1 MKKMKI
7 SFLVI
12 ILNLIL
18 FTPVFSQGGLIN
30 PPNHDPYERQHNFK
44 HQILNYSP
52 LREADVM
59 WQKRVWRTIDL
70 RQKINHPFYYPTEP
84 QNGRASFMHVLW
96 QAVMQGQVKAYV
108 YEDYDSEFDEIVS
121 PDQIKLDFADTSYV
135 AIIDLNTGQPTGY
148 EDTIVIPFEPKSVF
162 KLIVKEDWFIDKQRS
177 VMDVRISGIAPI
189 TIDTKGRDL
198 PMFWV
203 YFPELRTTITKS
215 PVYNRYNDTKRLTF
229 DDLFAKRFFDSY
241 VIKESSVYDRY
252 IAEYKIGLDAL
263 LEAEKIKEEI
273 FIKEHDLWEF

>member
-59 WQKRVWRTIDL
+59 WQKRVWRNIDL
-70 RQKINHPFYYPTEP
+70 RQKINHPFYYPIEP
-84 QNGRASFMHVLW
+84 ANGRASFMHVLW
-96 QAVMQGQVKAYV
+96 QAVLQGQVKAYE
-108 YEDYDSEFDEIVS
+108 YTYADSEFDVIIS
-121 PDQIKLDFADTSYV
+121 PDQLRILLETKDSTEITDD
-135 AIIDLNTGQPTGY
+135 DLVGTGVY
-148 EDTIVIPFEPKSVF
+148 EQSPPIPFNTSTVYRF
-162 KLIVKEDWFIDKQRS
+162 TVKEDWFIDKQRS
-177 VMDVRISGIAPI
+177 VMDVRIIGIAPFYL
-189 TIDTKGRDL
+189 DDKGRQIA
-198 PMFWV
+198 MFWV
-203 YFPELRTTITKS
+203 YFPELRKVITES
-215 PVYNRYNDTKRLTF
+215 PVYNRYNDTKRLTY

-241 VIKESSVYDRY
+241 IIKESSVYDRY
-252 IAEYKIGLDAL
+252 ISEYTVGLDGL

>member
-70 RQKINHPFYYPTEP
+70 RQKINHPFYYPTVP

-96 QAVMQGQVKAYV
+96 QAVLQGQVKAYV
-108 YEDYDSEFDEIVS
+108 YEDFDHEFDEIIS
-121 PDQIKLDFADTSYV
+121 PDQVKLEFSDTSYNEV
-135 AIIDLNTGQPTGY
+135 FDLNTGQPTGY
-148 EDTIVIPFEPKSVF
+148 IDTIPIPFEPKSVF

-177 VMDVRISGIAPI
+177 VMDVRISGIAPVM
-189 TIDTKGRDL
+189 IDKKDKDK

-203 YFPELRTTITKS
+203 YFPELRTVITKA

-229 DDLFAKRFFDSY
+229 DDLFAKRFFASY
-241 VIKESSVYDRY
+241 IIKESSVYDRF
-252 IAEYKIGLDAL
+252 INEYKVGLDAL